1 MSQPKPWTP
10 EKRSRIKAKI
20 DKESARTAARLG
32 AHSVWI
38 IATFAD
44 GEFMHLQDGG
54 STPWNPKELYTQM
67 LRATEMNEAADGD
80 PGFVQ

>member
-1 MSQPKPWTP
+1 MSEPKPWAP
-10 EKRSRIKAKI
+10 ERRSRVKAKL
-20 DKESARTAARLG
+20 DKEAARAAARLG

-54 STPWNPKELYTQM
+54 SSPWPLKELYQQM
-67 LRATEMNEAADGD
+67 LRATEMNEIADDD

>member
-1 MSQPKPWTP
+1 MSEPKPWTP
-10 EKRSRIKAKI
+10 ERRSRVKAKV
-20 DKESARTAARLG
+20 DKESARVAARLG

-54 STPWNPKELYTQM
+54 SSPWPLKELYKNMLLVTQ
-67 LRATEMNEAADGD
+67 TNEAADGD
-80 PGFVQ
+80 PGFIQ

>member
-1 MSQPKPWTP
+1 MSEPKPWTP
-10 EKRSRIKAKI
+10 EKRSRVKVKV
-20 DKESARTAARLG
+20 DKESARAAARLG

-54 STPWNPKELYTQM
+54 SSPWPIKELYQQM